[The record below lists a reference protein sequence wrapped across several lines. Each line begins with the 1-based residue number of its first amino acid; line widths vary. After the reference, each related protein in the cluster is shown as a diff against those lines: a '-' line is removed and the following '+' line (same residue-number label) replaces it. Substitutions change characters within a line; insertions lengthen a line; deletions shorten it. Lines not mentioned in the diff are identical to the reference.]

1 MPESAKCE
9 IVRLT
14 SASSLQEAALW
25 KSALEQEGVRCE
37 YELSIHPFYPE
48 LRVHLEDAERVRIIL
63 RAYLKK
69 K

>member
-1 MPESAKCE
+1 MPESAKDE

-14 SASSLQEAALW
+14 SAGSLQEAALW

-37 YELSIHPFYPE
+37 YGLGFHSFYPE
-48 LRVHLEDAERVRIIL
+48 LMVHREDAERVRIIL

>member
-1 MPESAKCE
+1 MPESAKDE

-37 YELSIHPFYPE
+37 FGQCIHPFNPE
-48 LRVHLEDAERVRIIL
+48 LLVHRDDAERVKIIL
-63 RAYLKK
+63 RAHLKK